1 MEVYNVMKKNMEEHM
16 VEVNLLLLLLHHTQ
30 VHLPL
35 LLLLL
40 PLTRWGTPTSSK

>member
-16 VEVNLLLLLLHHTQ
+16 VEVMLLLLLLHHPY

-35 LLLLL
+35 LLLL
-40 PLTRWGTPTSSK
+40 PLDQCGYSNL